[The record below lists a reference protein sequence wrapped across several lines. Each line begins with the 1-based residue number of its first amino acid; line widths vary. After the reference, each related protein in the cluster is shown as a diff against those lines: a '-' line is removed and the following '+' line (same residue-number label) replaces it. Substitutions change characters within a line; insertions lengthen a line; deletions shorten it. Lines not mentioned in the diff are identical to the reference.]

1 MKLIKLDYDPEICYF
16 GSYYLEKFQLRIQ
29 QNSSSIIAFLAET
42 ILEAPE
48 TTTDLRILG
57 KMYPVPFPMSQISGT
72 DLKFLN

>member
-48 TTTDLRILG
+48 TTNDLRILR
-57 KMYPVPFPMSQISGT
+57 
-72 DLKFLN
+72 